1 MCGDTVKIKQL
12 LQSKSVSVTQKMT
25 EWDDTLPITAASRY
39 GQLNSVIELI
49 KNSANPMPPPDKANE
64 TPYGDAAYLKHKA
77 IIEFYKQYIKYV
89 Y

>member
-12 LQSKSVSVTQKMT
+12 LQNKTVSVSQKMT
-25 EWDDTLPITAASRY
+25 EWVDFLPITIAVRY

-49 KNSANPMPPPDKANE
+49 KNSANPMPPPDKGNE
-64 TPYGDAAYLKHKA
+64 TPYGNAVYFKHKA